1 MKTLMSR
8 TRPNCLGVLFGL
20 ASLLTPVRAQQAPTS
35 TVQEN
40 MPGAAPRALVQPE
53 AEPKLP
59 HSRPSGKT
67 YALLIGISRYKQDPP
82 VTSLQFADKDA
93 ETFATLLRTPIAG
106 QLESQDQIRLLTN
119 ENATRSAIDDA
130 VRELASVHGT
140 AENTLIIFVAAHGVY
155 LKTEEDPDT
164 HKVIQRDPYI
174 LTFDSNPQDA
184 KTTGYPMDEFRR
196 MVAEQAL
203 HFGRVLVFLDVCHA
217 GNVAGIGGGNELE
230 GTVRKVWEG
239 RAGEFALMLASHA
252 KKFALESA
260 NFGGGH
266 GAFSYFVISGLN
278 GAAVPPGET
287 SITFS
292 NLAVYVVKKV
302 NEFTRSQ
309 QTPDYIATDDDMV
322 LVSDTRKE
330 KLQLPPAQPLS
341 EQDVRSLRSRDLQTK
356 VAPQPSTAPQ
366 SPTDAFESAIQD
378 GRLLPEDPNNAS
390 DLLRALR
397 ADPNQT
403 PASIRERE
411 RRLEV
416 ALEDRGEEVL
426 SHYLEGEEIPQT
438 AGDFERC
445 GRLFEE
451 AFRLRPDA
459 QFDESRAFFCQGRA
473 RIFTGQFDDAE
484 RLLANSIQLD
494 SQRAYAYNALGIA
507 YLERIAR
514 TGQGFDAASNAFRSA
529 SRYAPYW
536 AYPLHN
542 LALVDS
548 ERGDYEGAIR
558 LYEYAMAIAPR
569 YSYLPYNLGL
579 LYSRVGDFDNAA
591 HWFQRALQ
599 VLERNGSPRRA
610 AWPERARVWNALGTV
625 ARSQGRES
633 RALELFQNA
642 LADDPTDQNA
652 RHNRAL
658 LLAKRRDFAKADELW
673 RANTL
678 AAPDFLPSRIAY
690 ADSLAERGQAG
701 AAIVEY
707 ERIAADKPE
716 YVGAREALA
725 RLYLQQ
731 GQAALALGHLSR
743 ALDQSPANFTLLELR
758 GDAQARMGN
767 NAAARAD
774 LSKALGSAPDRTV
787 RSRLERKLRAL
798 R

>member
-1 MKTLMSR
+1 MGR
-8 TRPNCLGVLFGL
+8 TRPNCLAILFGL
-20 ASLLTPVRAQQAPTS
+20 ASLVTALRAQQAPS
-35 TVQEN
+35 SS
-40 MPGAAPRALVQPE
+40 PGAAPRALVQPE
-53 AEPKLP
+53 PQQKATSSLQ
-59 HSRPSGKT
+59 SGKT
-67 YALLIGISRYKQDPP
+67 YALLIGISRYKDDPP

-106 QLESQDQIRLLTN
+106 QLDNPDQIRLLTN

-130 VRELASVHGT
+130 VREFANVHGT
-140 AENTLIIFVAAHGVY
+140 AENTLMIFVAAHGVY
-155 LKTEEDPDT
+155 LKTEEDPET
-164 HKVIQRDPYI
+164 HKVIQREPYI
-174 LTFDSNPQDA
+174 LTFESNPQDA

-278 GAAVPPGET
+278 GDAAPPGET

-292 NLAVYVVKKV
+292 DLAVYVVKNV

-309 QTPDYIATDDDMV
+309 QTPDYVATDDDMV
-322 LVSDTRKE
+322 LVGDTRKG
-330 KLQLPPAQPLS
+330 KLRLPPAEPLT
-341 EQDVRSLRSRDLQTK
+341 EQEVRSLRSRDFQKKLPT
-356 VAPQPSTAPQ
+356 QPSATSP
-366 SPTDAFESAIQD
+366 SPTDAFDMAIQD
-378 GRLLPEDPNNAS
+378 GRLLPEDSSNAS

-397 ADPNQT
+397 GDPNQT

-416 ALEDRGEEVL
+416 ALEDRGEDVL
-426 SHYLEGEEIPQT
+426 SRYLEGEEIPQT
-438 AGDFERC
+438 AADFERC
-445 GRLFEE
+445 GRLFEA

-459 QFDESRAFFCQGRA
+459 QFDESRALFCQGRA
-473 RIFTGQFDDAE
+473 RIFAGQLDDAE
-484 RLLANSIQLD
+484 RLLTNSIQLD

-507 YLERIAR
+507 YLESIAR
-514 TGQGFDAASNAFRSA
+514 TGQGFDEASNAFRTA

-548 ERGDYEGAIR
+548 ERGDYDGAIR

-591 HWFQRALQ
+591 RWFQRALE
-599 VLERNGSPRRA
+599 VLESNGPPRNA
-610 AWPERARVWNALGTV
+610 AWPERARVWNALGTI
-625 ARSQGRES
+625 ASSQKRES
-633 RALELFQNA
+633 KALELFQKA
-642 LADDPTDQNA
+642 LADDPADKNA
-652 RHNRAL
+652 RHNLAL

-673 RANTL
+673 KANIL

-690 ADSLAERGQAG
+690 AESLAQRGQAA

-707 ERIAADKPE
+707 ERIAGDKPE

-725 RLYLQQ
+725 RLYLLQ
-731 GQAALALGHLSR
+731 GQPALALGHLNR
-743 ALDQSPANFTLLELR
+743 ALDQSPANVALLELR
-758 GDAQARMGN
+758 GDARARMGDN
-767 NAAARAD
+767 TAARAD
-774 LSKALGSAPDRTV
+774 WTKALGSAPDRAV
-787 RSRLERKLRAL
+787 RGAIERKLRAL
-798 R
+798 K